1 MQTVPNHLIMEN
13 TVPDLNKNTFFYN
26 ITLNFIEHR
35 ILEVREILNKVFT
48 GRQRIVADRNLD
60 LCKGL

>member
-1 MQTVPNHLIMEN
+1 M
-13 TVPDLNKNTFFYN
+13 PDLNKNTFFYN
-26 ITLNFIEHR
+26 IALNFIEHR
-35 ILEVREILNKVFT
+35 ILEEIIILDEVFT